1 MRTVI
6 CTRGIP
12 GSGKSTW
19 AKAQLAE
26 EPGRWCR
33 INKDDLRLMLYGAST
48 YRDPATQKDR
58 EAFVHEM
65 QEHALRTALRKGKDV
80 ILDNTHLPGD
90 SMKRAHQV
98 AEELGD
104 VTVTERVF
112 VVPLDECLRRVA
124 ARAAADPLSH
134 VPEDRIREMH
144 AKFGKNIEKAALVP
158 RTTVYPRRPEG
169 QTAVQDPSLPEAVI
183 VDLDGTSA
191 LMNGRNPYDAARCDQ
206 DLPNWPVIETVKAV
220 HIQRG
225 AKVLFVSGRDAKFR
239 EPTERFLRRYYR
251 LPRVETTVSGDVFD
265 DEVAEHTTA
274 AMPYR
279 LFMRPEGDT
288 RKDSLV
294 KKEIYEREILGK
306 YRVLSVYDDRDCVV
320 RLWREELGLTCFQVA
335 PGSF

>member
-1 MRTVI
+1 MRTII

-48 YRDPATQKDR
+48 YCDPATQKER

-104 VTVTERVF
+104 VTVIERIF
-112 VVPLDECLRRVA
+112 VADLDTCMKRVV
-124 ARAAADPLSH
+124 ARAVTDPLSY
-134 VPEDRIREMH
+134 VPEDKIREMH
-144 AKFGKNIEKAALVP
+144 AKFSKNLEKAALAP

-191 LMNGRNPYDAARCDQ
+191 LMNGRNPYDAARCDE
-206 DLPNWPVIETVKAV
+206 DLPNWPVILTVKAV

-225 AKVLFVSGRDAKFR
+225 TKVLFVSGRDAKFR
-239 EPTERFLRRYYR
+239 EPTERFLQRYYR
-251 LPRVETTVSGDVFD
+251 VTNMECVRAP
-265 DEVAEHTTA
+265 A
-274 AMPYR
+274 APGMVIPYE

-294 KKEIYEREILGK
+294 KKEIYEREIMGK
-306 YRVLSVYDDRDCVV
+306 YQILSVYDDRDCVV
-320 RLWREELGLTCFQVA
+320 RLWREELGLTCFQVGY
-335 PGSF
+335 GSF